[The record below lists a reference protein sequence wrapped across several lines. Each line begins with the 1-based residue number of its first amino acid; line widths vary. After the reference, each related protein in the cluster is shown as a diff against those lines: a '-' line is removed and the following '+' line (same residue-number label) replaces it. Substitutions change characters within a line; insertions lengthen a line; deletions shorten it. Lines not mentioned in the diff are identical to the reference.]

1 VLPVSLDCPF
11 LSCPVGVLW
20 RLFDIPNTQIQDRIL
35 FWLGTDTPVINGR
48 LNRGYV
54 PLVVTTA
61 HLSYFTTHH
70 WMINKSDTTGDTNET
85 GNTVL
90 SKNTPPFLFCFVF
103 LESFVLFN
111 LYFSAKYFVD
121 NCLSFFHWSLCCL
134 FTPLDIFKRFLD
146 FVLFSISFVRE
157 KKVIT
162 LLNIVLFS
170 RDAILKRF

>member
-1 VLPVSLDCPF
+1 MAGLTADMFPLSLPQRTFPILPLIIGWLTKATRRVTLTKQEILSF
-11 LSCPVGVLW
+11 LK
-20 RLFDIPNTQIQDRIL
+20 
-35 FWLGTDTPVINGR
+35 TP
-48 LNRGYV
+48 
-54 PLVVTTA
+54 
-61 HLSYFTTHH
+61 
-70 WMINKSDTTGDTNET
+70 
-85 GNTVL
+85 
-90 SKNTPPFLFCFVF
+90 PPFLFCFVF

-121 NCLSFFHWSLCCL
+121 KCLSFFHWSLCCL

-170 RDAILKRF
+170 RDTILKRF

>member
-1 VLPVSLDCPF
+1 MAGLTADMFPLSLPQRTFPILPLIIGWLTKATRWVTLTKQEILSF
-11 LSCPVGVLW
+11 LK
-20 RLFDIPNTQIQDRIL
+20 
-35 FWLGTDTPVINGR
+35 TP
-48 LNRGYV
+48 
-54 PLVVTTA
+54 
-61 HLSYFTTHH
+61 
-70 WMINKSDTTGDTNET
+70 
-85 GNTVL
+85 
-90 SKNTPPFLFCFVF
+90 PPFLFCFVF

-121 NCLSFFHWSLCCL
+121 KCLSFFHWSLCCL

>member
-90 SKNTPPFLFCFVF
+90 SKNTPPVFVLLRFFRIIRVIQSLLFCEVF
-103 LESFVLFN
+103 CRQVFVLF
-111 LYFSAKYFVD
+111 
-121 NCLSFFHWSLCCL
+121 
-134 FTPLDIFKRFLD
+134 PL
-146 FVLFSISFVRE
+146 V
-157 KKVIT
+157 
-162 LLNIVLFS
+162 IVLSVYTF
-170 RDAILKRF
+170 RHLQTFLRLCFILNKLREGKKGYYSFKYCIIFA